1 VFRAFLTSNGTMTD
15 LGTLGGDYSEG
26 RAISNAGHVTGYS
39 YTADA
44 NLHAFLY
51 RDGTMTDLNT
61 VAGVAGSG
69 WTLFD
74 ARGVNDTLQI
84 TGTGSLGGQ
93 TSAYLLS
100 LDTVVWEGGIS
111 GSWDDRNGWSFGV
124 TPVSRMNVTIDPV
137 RSLTVTGPS
146 ASASVRTL
154 AIGGDATGN
163 NGIATLSLDGGTI
176 SVLGSGGAFATIS
189 ANGVLTGDGTIN
201 GAITNLGTVNAQNL
215 TLSGGLTNQGL
226 VNGDGRLNTGLI
238 NASSGL
244 VQAGAGQTLRLSGA
258 SHSNAGQIEAIGGG
272 NLVVT
277 GTFANNSGGQLYVS
291 DATVRFA
298 SAVTNATGGRIQSD
312 DAVLRFN
319 GGLTNSGQMQFTF
332 GESAIF
338 GNVTTT
344 SGGKVIL
351 SGNSNTTFYD
361 MVDIGGGGE
370 LLVSAG
376 SAAVFFG
383 RVVQR
388 TGSTFS
394 GSGVKFYVGGLA
406 VGGSPG
412 LGMDAGDVTFDSG
425 NFYEAEIGGLVP
437 GSGFDKYVVGGRLSF
452 GGTLK
457 LTSWQGFTGQA
468 GHSYDLFDW
477 GTTEG
482 AFDTIDADGLV
493 LASGTRLDVSRLYV
507 DGTISIAAVPE
518 PGEWAMLLAG
528 LALVG
533 GTARRRGRA
542 PMARDDIGRAKP

>member
-1 VFRAFLTSNGTMTD
+1 
-15 LGTLGGDYSEG
+15 
-26 RAISNAGHVTGYS
+26 
-39 YTADA
+39 
-44 NLHAFLY
+44 
-51 RDGTMTDLNT
+51 
-61 VAGVAGSG
+61 
-69 WTLFD
+69 
-74 ARGVNDTLQI
+74 
-84 TGTGSLGGQ
+84 
-93 TSAYLLS
+93 
-100 LDTVVWEGGIS
+100 
-111 GSWDDRNGWSFGV
+111 
-124 TPVSRMNVTIDPV
+124 
-137 RSLTVTGPS
+137 
-146 ASASVRTL
+146 
-154 AIGGDATGN
+154 
-163 NGIATLSLDGGTI
+163 
-176 SVLGSGGAFATIS
+176 
-189 ANGVLTGDGTIN
+189 
-201 GAITNLGTVNAQNL
+201 
-215 TLSGGLTNQGL
+215 
-226 VNGDGRLNTGLI
+226 
-238 NASSGL
+238 
-244 VQAGAGQTLRLSGA
+244 
-258 SHSNAGQIEAIGGG
+258 
-272 NLVVT
+272 
-277 GTFANNSGGQLYVS
+277 
-291 DATVRFA
+291 VRFA

-383 RVVQR
+383 RVLQR

-542 PMARDDIGRAKP
+542 PMARDDIGRTKP